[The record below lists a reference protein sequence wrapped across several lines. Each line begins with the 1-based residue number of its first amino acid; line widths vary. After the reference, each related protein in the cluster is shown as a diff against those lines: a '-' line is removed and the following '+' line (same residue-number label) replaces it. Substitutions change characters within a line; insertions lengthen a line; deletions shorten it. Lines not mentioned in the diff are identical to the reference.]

1 MMRIISGSARG
12 TRLATL
18 DGENTR
24 PTLERVKEA
33 LFSMIQFEI
42 ADARVLDLFAGSGQ
56 LALEALSRGAVNAD
70 AVDSSNEANRII
82 KQNIEKT
89 HMEQKCRLWKMTSDA
104 FLRANAGR
112 REYDLVFLDP
122 PYAKGLIPDSLTA
135 LDKGGMLSTGAVVVC
150 ELSASDNEN
159 DILTSDAL
167 RTCYTVRKNASY
179 ARARIIILD
188 YVKEDG
194 NAKQ

>member
-1 MMRIISGSARG
+1 
-12 TRLATL
+12 
-18 DGENTR
+18 
-24 PTLERVKEA
+24 
-33 LFSMIQFEI
+33 
-42 ADARVLDLFAGSGQ
+42 
-56 LALEALSRGAVNAD
+56 
-70 AVDSSNEANRII
+70 
-82 KQNIEKT
+82 
-89 HMEQKCRLWKMTSDA
+89 MTSDA

-135 LDKGGMLSTGAVVVC
+135 LDEGGMLSTGAVVVC

>member
-135 LDKGGMLSTGAVVVC
+135 LDEGGMLSTGAVVVC

-167 RTCYTVRKNASY
+167 RTYYTVRKNASY